1 MAEQPPFRPG
11 QSYNSPLDPLTEM
24 QFRSWVKQNGVPFNP
39 DAAGPSDYDMRGYFL
54 GQQRGQPMAQPSE
67 VNPNDNRP
75 HYTDYYKT
83 PMHQTFSAESQW
95 AGPGAPQWIN
105 DHQLAA
111 PSGRIMHDEASQPS
125 ALARLLMMR

>member
-11 QSYNSPLDPLTEM
+11 QSYNTPLDPLTEM

-39 DAAGPSDYDMRGYFL
+39 DTPGPSDYDMRGYFL
-54 GQQRGQPMAQPSE
+54 GQQRGQPMARPSE

-95 AGPGAPQWIN
+95 AGQNAPQWVN
-105 DHQLAA
+105 GHQLAA
-111 PSGRIMHDEASQPS
+111 PSGRILHDEAQPS